1 MSGPNEPHIDHET
14 RSLINAFLFL
24 RQGYDSH
31 FSMMERAQSDSL
43 NPKPRFAIRIRTGDL
58 SISGHPVVCVR
69 YSLFGGK

>member
-1 MSGPNEPHIDHET
+1 MSGPNEPHIDLMKREASSML
-14 RSLINAFLFL
+14 SLL